1 MLIPPSSQET
11 LPPDAQYRQHVYQ
24 KVSYRYFHLFTYCLI
39 YKMISESKN
48 VLSAITKL
56 IEPFLDPDAK
66 VSCLV
71 MAKFRGE

>member
-1 MLIPPSSQET
+1 
-11 LPPDAQYRQHVYQ
+11 
-24 KVSYRYFHLFTYCLI
+24 
-39 YKMISESKN
+39 MISESEH